1 MSAKPYGSYPPEV
14 AADRIAQWEGVR
26 YEAYQD
32 SVGVWT
38 IGVGHIGGVQKGDV
52 IDHAE
57 AMRLLASDLKRTVDG
72 LAPHVHIDVTERQFI
87 ALTSLAFNIG
97 VSGVVDGCPKLMA
110 ALNAGDWEECA
121 RQFLDCDKAGG
132 VRLAG
137 LTRRRREEADLF
149 MRGVG

>member
-1 MSAKPYGSYPPEV
+1 MMTKPYGSYPPEIAAPYV
-14 AADRIAQWEGVR
+14 AEWEGMKC
-26 YEAYQD
+26 EAYQD

-38 IGVGHIGGVQKGDV
+38 IGCGHTGGVQKGDV

-57 AMRLLASDLKRTVDG
+57 AMRLLASDLARTVNG
-72 LAPHVHIDVTERQFI
+72 IAPHVKVDVTEGQFI

-97 VSGVVDGCPKLMA
+97 VNGVVNGCPKLMA

-132 VRLAG
+132 KRLSG
-137 LTRRRREEADLF
+137 LTRRRREEAELF
-149 MRGVG
+149 LREV

>member
-1 MSAKPYGSYPPEV
+1 MKKPYGSYPPEV
-14 AADRIAQWEGVR
+14 AVNRIAQWEGVC

-38 IGVGHIGGVQKGDV
+38 IGVGHTGGVQKGDV

-72 LAPHVHIDVTERQFI
+72 LAPHVKVGVSEGQFI
-87 ALTSLAFNIG
+87 AITSLAFNIG
-97 VSGVVDGCPKLMA
+97 VNGVVNGCPKLMA

-132 VRLAG
+132 IRLSG

-149 MRGVG
+149 MQEVS